1 MTVVSVRLC
10 FDIETLFYDLQVMC
24 TIFVRT
30 REREN
35 KTKGL
40 YQTNNKFI
48 SSCTDA
54 SIDVLSRRSK
64 TMSGVMVGKK
74 ENSEDR

>member
-1 MTVVSVRLC
+1 MGMFECEYFLYLYCPLCMTVVSVRLC

-40 YQTNNKFI
+40 YQTNLL
-48 SSCTDA
+48 D
-54 SIDVLSRRSK
+54 
-64 TMSGVMVGKK
+64 M
-74 ENSEDR
+74 